1 MARGREADGL
11 FMPCVRVDEHGCQWF
26 VGASLLEVTRR
37 LNGLWGLSWSDRT
50 DNIPCDIIGG
60 DSLGQMRPSLHYDAC
75 PRALL
80 SSPLLYS
87 VIWPWRAA
95 EGSILPEL

>member
-1 MARGREADGL
+1 MARGREGDGL

-50 DNIPCDIIGG
+50 DNLIII
-60 DSLGQMRPSLHYDAC
+60 
-75 PRALL
+75 LL
-80 SSPLLYS
+80 EETVS
-87 VIWPWRAA
+87 VR
-95 EGSILPEL
+95 

>member
-1 MARGREADGL
+1 MVYLCRACVLMNMVVNGSSALPFLRSLAVLMVFGDCRGVIGL
-11 FMPCVRVDEHGCQWF
+11 I
-26 VGASLLEVTRR
+26 
-37 LNGLWGLSWSDRT
+37 
-50 DNIPCDIIGG
+50 IPCDIIGG